1 MYYLNNE
8 TAAVPS
14 PGNYTQREVHSSTL
28 ELKTVSINP
37 DDTYTVQQAINAF
50 GFGWFHVKL
59 SLLVGL
65 CWMSDSME
73 MAILSILGPAL
84 FCEWNVSKFQQAS
97 VTTIVFLGMMLSSS
111 FWTQLSN
118 RYGRKSVRIF
128 KLKVYHSLFMIFFT
142 QALTLF
148 GVLLV
153 LYSILS
159 SVAPSYAWLLT
170 LRGLV
175 GFAIGCVPQSVT
187 LYAEFLPTKHKCKCV
202 VLMDCFWA
210 LGACFEVV
218 LALVV
223 YPYYG
228 WRGLLGL
235 SATPLLVFTLLS
247 PWLSESARYYSYN
260 GHHDKAVHILEQ
272 IAQNN
277 KRHMLIGR
285 LIAEEE
291 PSSTESFRSLLSPN
305 LYRTTLLLWFIWLA
319 SAFCYYGLVLVTT
332 ELLVARNKENNP
344 NECVTFMTADF
355 MDLLWITLS
364 EFPGILLTIKV
375 IKLFGKKKTI
385 VLQYLVLVSCIL
397 VLMTLTSRFS
407 TSVTLFIARGTI
419 SGIFQAIYVYT
430 PEIYPAALR
439 SIGVSGCSVLARLGA
454 MLTPFVAQVLMDT
467 SKAQAL
473 STYALVGL
481 MASVACAF
489 LPRENLGYH

>member
-8 TAAVPS
+8 TVTAPQSA
-14 PGNYTQREVHSSTL
+14 NYAPREAHSSTL

-84 FCEWNVSKFQQAS
+84 FCEWNVTKLQQAS

-118 RYGRKSVRIF
+118 RYGRKS
-128 KLKVYHSLFMIFFT
+128 
-142 QALTLF
+142 ALTLF

-187 LYAEFLPTKHKCKCV
+187 LYAEFLPTKHKGKCV

-260 GHHDKAVHILEQ
+260 GHHDKAIKVLEQ
-272 IAQNN
+272 IAHNN

-285 LIAEEE
+285 LIADEE

-332 ELLVARNKENNP
+332 ELLVARNKEDNP

-364 EFPGILLTIKV
+364 EFPGILITIKV

-385 VLQYLVLVSCIL
+385 VLQYLVLVLCTL
-397 VLMTLTSRFS
+397 VLISVKSRFS
-407 TSVTLFIARGTI
+407 TSLTLFIARGTI

-430 PEIYPAALR
+430 PEIYPAGLR
-439 SIGVSGCSVLARLGA
+439 SVGVSGCSVLARLGA

-467 SKAQAL
+467 SKVQAI
-473 STYALVGL
+473 STYAFVGL
-481 MASVACAF
+481 LASVACVF

>member
-1 MYYLNNE
+1 MYYLNE
-8 TAAVPS
+8 PTLPS
-14 PGNYTQREVHSSTL
+14 TENYAQREAHASNL

-65 CWMSDSME
+65 CWMADSME
-73 MAILSILGPAL
+73 MAILSIIGPAL
-84 FCEWNVSKFQQAS
+84 FCEWNVTKFQQAS
-97 VTTIVFLGMMLSSS
+97 VTTIVFLGMMISST

-118 RYGRKSVRIF
+118 RYGRKS
-128 KLKVYHSLFMIFFT
+128 
-142 QALTLF
+142 ALTLF

-175 GFAIGCVPQSVT
+175 GFTIGCVPQSVT
-187 LYAEFLPTKHKCKCV
+187 LYAEFLPTKHKGKCV
-202 VLMDCFWA
+202 VLMD
-210 LGACFEVV
+210 
-218 LALVV
+218 
-223 YPYYG
+223 
-228 WRGLLGL
+228 
-235 SATPLLVFTLLS
+235 
-247 PWLSESARYYSYN
+247 WLSESARYHSNN
-260 GHHDKAVHILEQ
+260 GRNDKALKVLEQ

-285 LIAEEE
+285 LIADQE
-291 PSSTESFRSLLSPN
+291 PNSTESFRSLLSPS

-332 ELLVARNKENNP
+332 ELLVARNKERYP
-344 NECVTFMTADF
+344 NECVTFMTSDF

-375 IKLFGKKKTI
+375 IKLFGKRKTI
-385 VLQYLVLVSCIL
+385 VLQYLVLVFCTF
-397 VLMTLTSRFS
+397 VLTTVSSRFS
-407 TSVTLFIARGTI
+407 TSVTLFIARGAI

-454 MLTPFVAQVLMDT
+454 MLTPFVAQVLMET
-467 SKAQAL
+467 SRVQAV
-473 STYALVGL
+473 SIYGFVGFL
-481 MASVACAF
+481 AAIACAF
-489 LPRENLGYH
+489 LPRESVGYH

>member
-8 TAAVPS
+8 TAALPS
-14 PGNYTQREVHSSTL
+14 TVNFAQREAHSSTL

-84 FCEWNVSKFQQAS
+84 FCEWNVTKLQQAS

-118 RYGRKSVRIF
+118 RYGRKS
-128 KLKVYHSLFMIFFT
+128 
-142 QALTLF
+142 ALTLF

-187 LYAEFLPTKHKCKCV
+187 LYAEFLPTKHKGKCV

-228 WRGLLGL
+228 WRGLLAL
-235 SATPLLVFTLLS
+235 SATPLLIFTLLS

-260 GHHDKAVHILEQ
+260 GHNDKAIKVLEQ
-272 IAQNN
+272 IAHNN
-277 KRHMLIGR
+277 KRHMLMGR
-285 LIAEEE
+285 LMADEE
-291 PSSTESFRSLLSPN
+291 PSSTESFRSLLSSN
-305 LYRTTLLLWFIWLA
+305 LYRTTILLWFIWLA

-344 NECVTFMTADF
+344 NECVTFMTSDF

-364 EFPGILLTIKV
+364 EFPGILITIKV
-375 IKLFGKKKTI
+375 IKLFGKKRTI
-385 VLQYLVLVSCIL
+385 VLQYLVLVLCTL
-397 VLMTLTSRFS
+397 VLMSVTSRFS

-439 SIGVSGCSVLARLGA
+439 SVGVSGCSVLARLGA
-454 MLTPFVAQVLMDT
+454 MLTPFVAQVLMDS
-467 SKAQAL
+467 SKVQAM
-473 STYALVGL
+473 STYAFVGL
-481 MASVACAF
+481 LASIACAF
-489 LPRENLGYH
+489 LPRENVGYH

>member
-8 TAAVPS
+8 TAALPS
-14 PGNYTQREVHSSTL
+14 AGNFAQREAHSSTL

-84 FCEWNVSKFQQAS
+84 FCEWNVTKFQQAS

-118 RYGRKSVRIF
+118 RYGRKS
-128 KLKVYHSLFMIFFT
+128 
-142 QALTLF
+142 ALTLF

-187 LYAEFLPTKHKCKCV
+187 LYAEFLPTKHKGKCV

-228 WRGLLGL
+228 WRGLLAL
-235 SATPLLVFTLLS
+235 SATPLLIFTLLS

-260 GHHDKAVHILEQ
+260 GHNDKAIKVLEQ
-272 IAQNN
+272 IAHNN
-277 KRHMLIGR
+277 KRHMLMGR
-285 LIAEEE
+285 LMADEE
-291 PSSTESFRSLLSPN
+291 PSSNESFRSLLSSN

-332 ELLVARNKENNP
+332 ELLVARNKESNP
-344 NECVTFMTADF
+344 NECVTFMTSDF

-364 EFPGILLTIKV
+364 EFPGILITIKV
-375 IKLFGKKKTI
+375 IKLFGKKRTI
-385 VLQYLVLVSCIL
+385 VLQYLVLVFCTL
-397 VLMTLTSRFS
+397 VLLSVTSRFS
-407 TSVTLFIARGTI
+407 TSLTLFIARGTI

-430 PEIYPAALR
+430 PEIYPATLR
-439 SIGVSGCSVLARLGA
+439 SVGVSGCSVLARLGA

-467 SKAQAL
+467 SKVQAM
-473 STYALVGL
+473 STYAFVGL
-481 MASVACAF
+481 LASIACAF
-489 LPRENLGYH
+489 LPRENVGYH

>member
-1 MYYLNNE
+1 MYYLNNDSV
-8 TAAVPS
+8 AVPS
-14 PGNYTQREVHSSTL
+14 AVNFGQRETHSSTL
-28 ELKTVSINP
+28 ELKTVAINP
-37 DDTYTVQQAINAF
+37 DKVFLHFTDTFTVQQAINAF

-84 FCEWNVSKFQQAS
+84 FCEWNVTKLQQAS

-118 RYGRKSVRIF
+118 RYGRKS
-128 KLKVYHSLFMIFFT
+128 
-142 QALTLF
+142 ALTLF

-159 SVAPSYAWLLT
+159 SVAPSYGWLLT

-187 LYAEFLPTKHKCKCV
+187 LYAEFLPTKHKGKCV

-235 SATPLLVFTLLS
+235 SATPLLLFTLLS
-247 PWLSESARYYSYN
+247 PWLSESARYYSSN
-260 GHHDKAVHILEQ
+260 GHSDKAIRVLEQ
-272 IAQNN
+272 IAHNN
-277 KRHMLIGR
+277 KRHMLMGR
-285 LIAEEE
+285 LIADEE
-291 PSSTESFRSLLSPN
+291 PNSTESFRSLLSPS

-344 NECVTFMTADF
+344 NECVTFMTSDF

-364 EFPGILLTIKV
+364 EFPGILMTIKV

-385 VLQYLVLVSCIL
+385 VLQYLLLVMCTL
-397 VLMTLTSRFS
+397 VLMSVNSRFS
-407 TSVTLFIARGTI
+407 TSLTLFIARGTI

-439 SIGVSGCSVLARLGA
+439 SVGVSGCSVLARLGA

-467 SKAQAL
+467 SKVQAI
-473 STYALVGL
+473 STYAVVGL
-481 MASVACAF
+481 LAAIACAF
-489 LPRENLGYH
+489 LPRENVGYH

>member
-1 MYYLNNE
+1 MYYLNE
-8 TAAVPS
+8 TTLPS
-14 PGNYTQREVHSSTL
+14 TENYAQREAHASNL

-59 SLLVGL
+59 SLMVGL
-65 CWMSDSME
+65 CWMADSME
-73 MAILSILGPAL
+73 MAILSIIGPAL
-84 FCEWNVSKFQQAS
+84 FCEWNVSKLQQAS
-97 VTTIVFLGMMLSSS
+97 VTTIVFLGMMISSS

-118 RYGRKSVRIF
+118 RYGRKS
-128 KLKVYHSLFMIFFT
+128 
-142 QALTLF
+142 ALTLF

-175 GFAIGCVPQSVT
+175 GFTIGCVPQSVT
-187 LYAEFLPTKHKCKCV
+187 LYAEFLPTKHKGKCV

-218 LALVV
+218 LALVI
-223 YPYYG
+223 YPYFG

-235 SATPLLVFTLLS
+235 SATPLLIFTLLS
-247 PWLSESARYYSYN
+247 PWLSESARYHSNN
-260 GHHDKAVHILEQ
+260 GRNDKALKVLEQ

-285 LIAEEE
+285 LIADEE

-332 ELLVARNKENNP
+332 ELLVARNKEKYP
-344 NECVTFMTADF
+344 NECVTFMTSDF

-385 VLQYLVLVSCIL
+385 VLQYLVLVLCTF
-397 VLMTLTSRFS
+397 VLTTVSSRFS
-407 TSVTLFIARGTI
+407 TSATLFIARGAI

-454 MLTPFVAQVLMDT
+454 MLTPFVAQVLME
-467 SKAQAL
+467 SSRVQAV
-473 STYALVGL
+473 SIYGCVGL
-481 MASVACAF
+481 LAAIACAF
-489 LPRENLGYH
+489 LPRENMGYH

>member
-8 TAAVPS
+8 PAALPS
-14 PGNYTQREVHSSTL
+14 PANLAPRDVHSSTL

-73 MAILSILGPAL
+73 MAILSILGPSL
-84 FCEWNVSKFQQAS
+84 FCEWNVTKFQQAS
-97 VTTIVFLGMMLSSS
+97 VTTVVFLGMMLSSS

-118 RYGRKSVRIF
+118 RYGRKS
-128 KLKVYHSLFMIFFT
+128 
-142 QALTLF
+142 ALTLF

-187 LYAEFLPTKHKCKCV
+187 LYAEFLPTKHKGKCV

-228 WRGLLGL
+228 WRGLLAL
-235 SATPLLVFTLLS
+235 SATPLLIFTILS

-260 GHHDKAVHILEQ
+260 GHNDKAIKVLEQ
-272 IAQNN
+272 IAHNN
-277 KRHMLIGR
+277 KRHMLMGR
-285 LIAEEE
+285 LMADDE
-291 PSSTESFRSLLSPN
+291 PSCAESFRSLLSPS
-305 LYRTTLLLWFIWLA
+305 LYRTTILLWFLWLA

-332 ELLVARNKENNP
+332 ELLVARNKESHP
-344 NECVTFMTADF
+344 NECVTFMTSDF

-375 IKLFGKKKTI
+375 VKLFGKKKTI
-385 VLQYLVLVSCIL
+385 VLQYLALVLCTL
-397 VLMTLTSRFS
+397 VLMSVESRFS

-439 SIGVSGCSVLARLGA
+439 SVGVSGCSVLARLGA
-454 MLTPFVAQVLMDT
+454 MLTPFVAQVLMD
-467 SKAQAL
+467 SSRIQAM
-473 STYALVGL
+473 STYAIVGL
-481 MASVACAF
+481 LASIACVF
-489 LPRENLGYH
+489 LPRETVGYH

>member
-1 MYYLNNE
+1 MYYLNND
-8 TAAVPS
+8 TVAVPS
-14 PGNYTQREVHSSTL
+14 AVNFGQRETHSSTL

-37 DDTYTVQQAINAF
+37 DTQLKVFVPFTDTFTVQQAINAF

-84 FCEWNVSKFQQAS
+84 FCEWNVTKLQQAS

-118 RYGRKSVRIF
+118 RYGRKS
-128 KLKVYHSLFMIFFT
+128 
-142 QALTLF
+142 ALTLF

-187 LYAEFLPTKHKCKCV
+187 LYAEFLPTKHKGKCV

-235 SATPLLVFTLLS
+235 SATPLLLFTLLS
-247 PWLSESARYYSYN
+247 PWLSESARYYSSN
-260 GHHDKAVHILEQ
+260 GHSDKAIRVLEQ
-272 IAQNN
+272 IAHNN
-277 KRHMLIGR
+277 KRHMLMGR
-285 LIAEEE
+285 LIADEE
-291 PSSTESFRSLLSPN
+291 PSSTESFRSLLSPS
-305 LYRTTLLLWFIWLA
+305 LYSTTLLLWFIWLA

-344 NECVTFMTADF
+344 NECVTFMTSDF

-364 EFPGILLTIKV
+364 EFPGILMTIKV

-385 VLQYLVLVSCIL
+385 VLQYLLLVMCTL
-397 VLMTLTSRFS
+397 VLMSVNSRFS
-407 TSVTLFIARGTI
+407 TSLTLFIARGTI

-439 SIGVSGCSVLARLGA
+439 SVGVSGCSVLARLGA

-467 SKAQAL
+467 SKVQAI
-473 STYALVGL
+473 STYAVVGL
-481 MASVACAF
+481 LASVACAF
-489 LPRENLGYH
+489 LPRESVGYH

>member
-8 TAAVPS
+8 AVAVPS
-14 PGNYTQREVHSSTL
+14 SGNYAQREVNSSTL

-118 RYGRKSVRIF
+118 RYGRKS
-128 KLKVYHSLFMIFFT
+128 
-142 QALTLF
+142 ALTLF

-187 LYAEFLPTKHKCKCV
+187 LYAEFLPTKHKGKCV

-235 SATPLLVFTLLS
+235 SATPLLIFTLLS

-260 GHHDKAVHILEQ
+260 GNHDKAIKVLEQ
-272 IAQNN
+272 IAHNN

-285 LIAEEE
+285 LISDEE

-344 NECVTFMTADF
+344 NECVTFMTSDF

-364 EFPGILLTIKV
+364 EFPGILITIKV
-375 IKLFGKKKTI
+375 IKQFGKKKTI
-385 VLQYLVLVSCIL
+385 VLQYLVLVLCTLIL
-397 VLMTLTSRFS
+397 MSVTSRFA
-407 TSVTLFIARGTI
+407 TSLTLFIARGTI

-430 PEIYPAALR
+430 PEIYPAGLR
-439 SIGVSGCSVLARLGA
+439 SVGVSGCSVLARLGA

-467 SKAQAL
+467 SKIQAL

-481 MASVACAF
+481 FASVACIF
-489 LPRENLGYH
+489 LPRENVGYHI